1 MESTWL
7 EHVTAC
13 MQSKRS
19 TKLSYDPFLFKGYA
33 FGSEASFGAPY
44 GALKRF
50 AFRGKAFPLWDTKV
64 PLVPPAGNLT
74 TASACDRVPHSSR
87 SHALAVVRFPAG
99 GTSNKFRL
107 LSKIKDFESQRDF
120 GSFVSEGSYAS
131 EHGVFEYLTIL
142 LQRWYSDWYYHVDRA
157 HPVIFPSRAKVR
169 VRIRLKRRSRLTERG
184 RLLWIHRPWIRVLF
198 CCCFIFVE

>member
-33 FGSEASFGAPY
+33 FGSEAF
-44 GALKRF
+44 KRF

-120 GSFVSEGSYAS
+120 
-131 EHGVFEYLTIL
+131 EYLTIL

>member
-107 LSKIKDFESQRDF
+107 LSKIKGFESQRDF
-120 GSFVSEGSYAS
+120 GSYAS

>member
-33 FGSEASFGAPY
+33 FGNEAS
-44 GALKRF
+44 KRF

-107 LSKIKDFESQRDF
+107 LSKIKGFESQRDF
-120 GSFVSEGSYAS
+120 GSYAS